1 MTTIFMKI
9 IKNSKELSEKVIAL
23 KKEGSCIGFVPTMGA
38 LHEGHLSL
46 VEYSNKDN
54 DITIVSIFVN
64 PTQFND
70 KGDYDKYPRILE
82 DDLEKLKKVKC
93 DILFIPSEN
102 EMYPTED
109 NREFDFGNLD
119 KVMEGK
125 HRPGHFRGVALIV
138 SKLFEIVNPDR
149 AYFGEKDFQQ
159 LAIIKSLTK
168 QLNFNIEIIS
178 CPILREN
185 DGLAMS
191 SRNMLLTAEQRAN
204 VALISETLFNAR
216 EKAKSMT
223 VLETKDW
230 VKQTIN
236 KNIFLEVEYFE
247 IVDHTNLESISSW
260 NTEIE
265 KVGCIAVQ
273 VGAIR
278 LIDNIRFYS

>member
-9 IKNSKELSEKVIAL
+9 IKNSKELSEKVNAL

-46 VEYSNKDN
+46 IEYSNKDN

-223 VLETKDW
+223 VLETQDW

>member
-9 IKNSKELSEKVIAL
+9 IKNSKELSEKVNAL

-223 VLETKDW
+223 VLETQDW